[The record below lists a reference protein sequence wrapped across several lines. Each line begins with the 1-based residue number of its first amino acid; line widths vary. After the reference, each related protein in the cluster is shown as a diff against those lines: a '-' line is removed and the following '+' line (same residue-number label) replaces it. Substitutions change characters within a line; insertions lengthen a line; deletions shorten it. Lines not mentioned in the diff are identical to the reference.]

1 MLEDASIVRDRSAVA
16 NLFEDGALLVASNR
30 REQARGSNEITRFAA
45 ALWKAGQ
52 AYVAEPGPVL
62 QARDTALVVRAGGIN
77 VVRRGGDGAWRY
89 AIALLTNDQA
99 PTKEER
105 R

>member
-16 NLFEDGALLVASNR
+16 DLFEAGALLVAGDR

-52 AYVAEPGPVL
+52 PYVAEPGRVL
-62 QARDTALVVRAGGIN
+62 QARDTALVVRARGVN

-89 AIALLTNDQA
+89 AIALLMNDQT
-99 PTKEER
+99 PTKEEQR
-105 R
+105 